1 MPFSPQHFQKSCKM
15 EINPVWRGMGMRKR
29 KVSLQTKILGLVL
42 LLSFL
47 IIGALS
53 GYFMVLEQRQ
63 IEQQEGRLALNIAK
77 TVAAMPAVVNAFQSK
92 DPSKTIQPLAEKIR
106 KETGAEFIV
115 VGNREG
121 IRYSHPLPGRI
132 GKKMVGGDNERAI
145 LKGESYISSAKGSL
159 GPSLR
164 GKTPVRDRNG
174 NIIGIVSVGFM
185 LSDVNRQTN
194 MHMMKV
200 AGVALLAFF
209 GAIIGSVLL
218 ARDIRKDT
226 MGLEPFEIA
235 SLYKEKRAILH
246 AVKEGIIAVDR
257 EGFVTT
263 MNQPAKKMLHIDGS
277 VRRTKID
284 KLIPPSIFYA
294 VLKSGKP
301 QMDREMVWK
310 DRTLIVNSTP
320 ILNERGKVQG
330 VVASFR
336 DRSEIERMAN
346 TLSEVRQYS
355 EDLRA
360 QSHEYANK
368 LHVLSGLLQLG
379 AYEDAIEFIREETA
393 SLKNQHARV
402 FEKIKDMKVQAVL
415 LGKLGKASEKK
426 IHFDIDP
433 NSSLERLPK
442 QIDVMRLIVMLGNLL
457 DNAFEA
463 AGKTDHPTVL
473 FFATDMGDDI
483 VFEISDNGPGMEEA
497 VLAHIFERGF
507 STKTKETNRGFG
519 LSNAAH
525 AVSEL
530 GGFIEVHSHPG
541 EGTVFTVYLPKRE
554 GVDS

>member
-1 MPFSPQHFQKSCKM
+1 
-15 EINPVWRGMGMRKR
+15 MGMRKR

-47 IIGALS
+47 IIGTLS
-53 GYFMVLEQRQ
+53 GYFMVLEQRR

-77 TVAAMPAVVNAFQSK
+77 TVAAMPDVVDAFQSK
-92 DPSKTIQPLAEKIR
+92 DPSDTIQPLAEKIR

-121 IRYSHPLPGRI
+121 IRYSHPLPDRI

-284 KLIPPSIFYA
+284 KLIPASIFYA

-301 QMDREMVWK
+301 QKDREMVWK

-330 VVASFR
+330 AVASFR

-379 AYEDAIEFIREETA
+379 AYEDANEFIREETA

-426 IHFDIDP
+426 IRFDIDP

>member
-1 MPFSPQHFQKSCKM
+1 
-15 EINPVWRGMGMRKR
+15 MGMRKR

-53 GYFMVLEQRQ
+53 GYFMMLEQRQ

-77 TVAAMPAVVNAFQSK
+77 TVAAMPDVVDAFQSK
-92 DPSKTIQPLAEKIR
+92 DPSDTIQPLAEKIR

-164 GKTPVRDRNG
+164 GKTPVRDRSG

-194 MHMMKV
+194 IHMMKV

-263 MNQPAKKMLHIDGS
+263 MNQPAKKMLHIGGS

-284 KLIPPSIFYA
+284 RLIPASIFYA

-310 DRTLIVNSTP
+310 DQTLIVNSTP
-320 ILNERGKVQG
+320 IHDERGQVQG
-330 VVASFR
+330 AVASFR

-346 TLSEVRQYS
+346 TLSEVRKYS

-379 AYEDAIEFIREETA
+379 AYEDANEFIREETA

-426 IHFDIDP
+426 IRFDIDP

-442 QIDVMRLIVMLGNLL
+442 QIDVMRLIVILGNLL

-463 AGKTDHPTVL
+463 AGKTDPPAVL

-497 VLAHIFERGF
+497 VLRHIFERGF
-507 STKTKETNRGFG
+507 TTKTKEANRGFG

-541 EGTVFTVYLPKRE
+541 EGTVFTVYVPKRK